1 MPNSDPRDRFF
12 YPTLTLIIDSYNPAI
27 TIQQAQDREREE
39 DEEEFI
45 YPYNLGCWENLKQV
59 FTWSG
64 QPKSDGYTWDVLE
77 GCDQFSF
84 TVST

>member
-1 MPNSDPRDRFF
+1 MIDF
-12 YPTLTLIIDSYNPAI
+12 YNLLI

-39 DEEEFI
+39 DEEEFL

-64 QPKSDGYTWDVLE
+64 QPRSDGYTWDVLE

>member
-1 MPNSDPRDRFF
+1 M
-12 YPTLTLIIDSYNPAI
+12 LIKSCEGLFCH
-27 TIQQAQDREREE
+27 QQAQDREREE
-39 DEEEFI
+39 DEDDFV

-64 QPKSDGYTWDVLE
+64 KPKSDGFTWDVVE

-84 TVST
+84 TVSTIYDGIMFGL